1 MLEDLKYFLDE
12 EFPKSCD
19 CGEVYYSMEDFIERT
34 REVPLAEVSGTG
46 QQGSGVQGLAVN
58 IVRQCRCGV
67 RMVIDFSSRRD
78 RSPKGNERRQM
89 FGDLLTF
96 FTNAGMPPATA
107 RDELLKV
114 VHGQQS
120 SDLIKIL
127 REANIDKL
135 NSLSLS
141 IQLRMLKDYLRC

>member
-1 MLEDLKYFLDE
+1 MLDDLKYFLDE
-12 EFPKSCD
+12 EFPKTCD
-19 CGEVYYSMEDFIERT
+19 CGEMYYSMEDFIERT
-34 REVPLAEVSGTG
+34 REVPAAEAA
-46 QQGSGVQGLAVN
+46 GSGQPVQGQPINL
-58 IVRQCRCGV
+58 VRQCRCGLKL
-67 RMVIDFSSRRD
+67 VIDFSSRRD

-89 FGDLLTF
+89 FGDLLNF
-96 FTNAGMPPATA
+96 FTNAGMDPVKA

-120 SDLIKIL
+120 NELIRVL